1 MSEISKE
8 KLNDIKIQ
16 MEYYLSDENLKKD
29 QFFHQKILSNSEGYI
44 DLDYFLK
51 CNKVNKRK

>member
-29 QFFHQKILSNSEGYI
+29 QFFHQKIYGL
-44 DLDYFLK
+44 YFF
-51 CNKVNKRK
+51 VIFPY